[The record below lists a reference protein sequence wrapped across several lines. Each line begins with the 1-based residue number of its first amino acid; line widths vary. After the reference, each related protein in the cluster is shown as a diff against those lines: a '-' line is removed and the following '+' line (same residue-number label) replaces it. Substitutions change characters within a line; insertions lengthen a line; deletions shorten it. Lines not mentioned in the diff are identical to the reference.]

1 MVSRKKRQ
9 MKRDKAAGHAPAEE
23 ADMTVEEGTAPG
35 IEESRI
41 GQEPLA
47 EEAAAAPS
55 APGDE
60 AAAEAGGGDEKLK
73 DEIAALED
81 RHLRLAAEFD
91 NFRKRTLRE
100 RAQQSERAQAE
111 LVKSLLESLDDL
123 RRVSEL
129 GSTDHDAA
137 AILEGVQLVELK
149 LHRAL
154 QGFGLK
160 PIQAVGQAFNPE
172 VHEALITVPTETPE
186 EDDIVSEEVSKG
198 YLFKDTLLRPSLV
211 QVKKYDPEKAG
222 GEQGRSPDSGSES

>member
-1 MVSRKKRQ
+1 
-9 MKRDKAAGHAPAEE
+9 
-23 ADMTVEEGTAPG
+23 MTVEDGTVPGAAEGQ
-35 IEESRI
+35 I

-47 EEAAAAPS
+47 EEQAVGAAE
-55 APGDE
+55 PGDD
-60 AAAEAGGGDEKLK
+60 AAVQASDGVEKLK

-100 RAQQSERAQAE
+100 RALHTERAQAE

-149 LHRAL
+149 LRRAL
-154 QGFGLK
+154 EGFGLR
-160 PIQAVGQAFNPE
+160 PIEAVGQAFNPE
-172 VHEALITVPTETPE
+172 VHDALITVPTEMPE
-186 EDDIVSEEVSKG
+186 EDEIVSEELSKG
-198 YLFKDTLLRPSLV
+198 YLFKETLLRPSLV

-222 GEQGRSPDSGSES
+222 GEQGGSPDSGSAS

>member
-9 MKRDKAAGHAPAEE
+9 MKKDATAGQSPAEQ
-23 ADMTVEEGTAPG
+23 ADMTAEEGVTPG
-35 IEESRI
+35 AAEGRI
-41 GQEPLA
+41 GQGPPA
-47 EEAAAAPS
+47 AEAAAA
-55 APGDE
+55 AAEPGDE
-60 AAAEAGGGDEKLK
+60 AAAQVGADYEKLK

-100 RAQQSERAQAE
+100 RAQHTERAQAE
-111 LVKSLLESLDDL
+111 LVKSLLDSLDDL
-123 RRVSEL
+123 TRVSAL

-149 LHRAL
+149 LRRAL
-154 QGFGLK
+154 EGFGLR
-160 PIQAVGQAFNPE
+160 PIEAVGQTFNPE
-172 VHEALITVPTETPE
+172 VHDALITVPTEAPE

-211 QVKKYDPEKAG
+211 QVKKYDPERAG
-222 GEQGRSPDSGSES
+222 GEQDRSPDSESAS